1 MFSLRGGGAMAR
13 RDFKGLE
20 RRRMRAVRLFEEG
33 ETQATVAHR
42 LGVSRTTAMRWAE
55 AWERNGA
62 EGLRGA
68 GRAGRK
74 PRLSTEQLDEIEQAL
89 LEGPRALGYVT
100 ELWTLPRVAELIRRM
115 TGERY
120 HPGHVWRLLRGLGW
134 SLQRP
139 TTRAQ
144 ERDEEAIQQ
153 WAKATWPAV
162 KKTPGGGARRSS
174 SSTRAGSRSGPRSSA
189 RGRRGDKPR
198 S

>member
-1 MFSLRGGGAMAR
+1 MAG

-55 AWERNGA
+55 AWERNGP
-62 EGLRGA
+62 EGLRAA

-74 PRLSTEQLDEIEQAL
+74 PRLSMEQLDEIEQAL

-100 ELWTLPRVAELIRRM
+100 ELWTLPRVAELIHRM

-120 HPGHVWRLLRGLGW
+120 HSGHVWRLLRGLGW
-134 SLQRP
+134 SLQKP
-139 TTRAQ
+139 TTRAR
-144 ERDEEAIQQ
+144 ERDEAAIQR
-153 WAKATWPAV
+153 WVKATWPAV
-162 KKTPGGGARRSS
+162 KKTPGGEARRLS
-174 SSTRAGSRSGPRSSA
+174 SSTRAGSPSGRRSGG
-189 RGRRGDKPR
+189 RGRRAGRRR